1 MTFTFSLPHVE
12 GEQLSR
18 LCAHDRLLETSFSP
32 QDAARVRLA
41 AGDSL
46 SSSNVRIQRVE
57 IPSAANVPIG
67 PGGIGVAVPTQRRVE
82 HVSSRSGSRT
92 PRENFMKR
100 EWTKAAE
107 FSALALLLGATS
119 VLPVAAPACA
129 GDARRSDDRDR
140 GSAYG
145 EDKHEAQDNRQRDR
159 DKTDGRDNAQD
170 RRGARETDRGDRD
183 KNDYPSSS
191 RPTQYPNSPDYQNN
205 SGVN

>member
-1 MTFTFSLPHVE
+1 
-12 GEQLSR
+12 
-18 LCAHDRLLETSFSP
+18 
-32 QDAARVRLA
+32 
-41 AGDSL
+41 
-46 SSSNVRIQRVE
+46 
-57 IPSAANVPIG
+57 
-67 PGGIGVAVPTQRRVE
+67 
-82 HVSSRSGSRT
+82 
-92 PRENFMKR
+92 MKR
-100 EWTKAAE
+100 EWTKTAR

>member
-1 MTFTFSLPHVE
+1 VDE
-12 GEQLSR
+12 GR
-18 LCAHDRLLETSFSP
+18 
-32 QDAARVRLA
+32 
-41 AGDSL
+41 
-46 SSSNVRIQRVE
+46 
-57 IPSAANVPIG
+57 
-67 PGGIGVAVPTQRRVE
+67 GI
-82 HVSSRSGSRT
+82 
-92 PRENFMKR
+92 
-100 EWTKAAE
+100 
-107 FSALALLLGATS
+107 LGAG
-119 VLPVAAPACA
+119 PVAWCDERIAGGRPACA